1 MRGRV
6 ARFAAILAFLLLAGG
21 ALPACSL
28 LAPSDDALM
37 GERGEPSRVP
47 PEPPISDG
55 LVFWLD
61 GASGVETV
69 ETDAANPKIERW
81 RDLSDNGHDATQA
94 DVGLQPAWIDD
105 EASHRQVPLFSL
117 GADMRIP
124 NVSLGA
130 EGFTLV
136 LQVGPLSYA
145 ASDIPVAFGADGP
158 RLVGED
164 DLDLSFRL
172 TAVEENAND
181 IDSPFAWVPGRP
193 TLTVAQIADDGTASV
208 RVDGHPVLETRMVEP
223 ITGTFEVTLG
233 KSAATF
239 AVVGLYDRALSAA
252 EAEQVEDAV
261 RRRWACCKP

>member
-1 MRGRV
+1 MRDGV
-6 ARFAAILAFLLLAGG
+6 ARFAGLFAFLFAGLLGSV
-21 ALPACSL
+21 LPACSL
-28 LAPSDDALM
+28 LAPSDEALM
-37 GERGEPSRVP
+37 GGPSNVP

-61 GASGVETV
+61 GATGVETV

-81 RDLSDNGHDATQA
+81 RDLSGNERDATQA

-105 EASHRQVPLFSL
+105 ETSHRQVPLFSL

-124 NVSLGA
+124 DVPLDA
-130 EGFTLV
+130 QGFTLV

-145 ASDIPVAFGADGP
+145 ASDVPVAFGADGP

-172 TAVEENAND
+172 TAVDMNADD

-193 TLTVAQIADDGTASV
+193 ALTVAQVAEDGTASV

-223 ITGTFEVTLG
+223 ITGTFELTLG

-239 AVVGLYDRALSAA
+239 AVLGLYDRALDVA
-252 EAEQVEDAV
+252 EAEQVEAAI
-261 RRRWACCKP
+261 RKRWACCNP

>member
-1 MRGRV
+1 
-6 ARFAAILAFLLLAGG
+6 
-21 ALPACSL
+21 
-28 LAPSDDALM
+28 
-37 GERGEPSRVP
+37 
-47 PEPPISDG
+47 
-55 LVFWLD
+55 LVLWLD
-61 GASGVETV
+61 GATGVETV
-69 ETDAANPKIERW
+69 DTDAANPKIERW
-81 RDLSDNGHDATQA
+81 EDLSGNGHDATQT

-105 EASHRQVPLFSL
+105 ETSHRQVPLFSL

-124 NVSLGA
+124 DVSLGA
-130 EGFTLV
+130 SGFALV

-181 IDSPFAWVPGRP
+181 IDSPFAWVPGRAA
-193 TLTVAQIADDGTASV
+193 LTIAQVAEDGTASV

-223 ITGTFEVTLG
+223 ITGTYELILG

-239 AVVGLYDRALSAA
+239 AVVGLYDRALDAE
-252 EAEQVEDAV
+252 EAEQLEATV
-261 RRRWACCKP
+261 RQRWACCDP